1 MERALEIKLKAQTQN
16 YHSPYRF
23 RSKCFART
31 GHGHRAEQKS
41 VKQDLE
47 AAKDAYAME
56 SEGEAN
62 SAEVE
67 TLNLRIK
74 QLEKSEEKLRHILED
89 YMNSDRV
96 LRNRAKELEL
106 SQRKLFETID
116 QLNAKVHL
124 VENANLRVK
133 GKLQDMQG
141 ELRDLVQNQE
151 NAEKKQKE
159 KLRRLQDQLKIKKDE
174 VKSQSEYF
182 EHFKQ
187 KQKQQAAMLRERVFY
202 LQGHVSSL
210 RKEVL
215 DLNATLALLTTELEE
230 RTFQYLQR
238 KQETTLPGTQGS
250 LHFDMDVT
258 KMQTLLEDAECY
270 IKSHLQT
277 LQQNLTMLVE
287 REESNSREQADL
299 LTKLQR
305 SQDAEDFL
313 LRKLEESCHNVYELK
328 LSEVKLQEQIEELME
343 ENKTLKDELGVRLQK
358 EAGKE
363 LLPAGIE
370 NGGNAVSVNLSG
382 DLFQDK
388 LLNLKWETVLDPSR
402 NKATQTSSLPQHD
415 KESESTSEHSY
426 GQLNNIERLP
436 DEFLIL
442 FLKCGCSA
450 LSPIIE
456 EFSLLDAGKVIF
468 GVYKSDV
475 FNLFGDISSQLLNRQ
490 LLTAFSERLNNNGIT
505 EVNNECA
512 SQMHRLEEVVDVY
525 SQRIS
530 TLMQEKED
538 YVQKLCMLQK
548 ESNDYAQKMC
558 ALEEEIDAYSQ
569 YILAKAET
577 NIYSSKQLPGKVDV
591 DDKYNNILD
600 ESETFSKNLSHVHKE
615 KDRSSVKEMPEEKLV
630 LKKDMDRIQKETS
643 EQLLEF
649 QKADENL
656 TLENKELKELI
667 SDVGISFEDLKKDK
681 ILGRKGHVQN
691 LSQENKS
698 IQHQMQAKE
707 MGAMISKTHM
717 EEKGIQIGEPSNDFT
732 RKERGPYLEKGSAP
746 ESYSVMQELE
756 RAKEELKI
764 QQTELEKAKKEAQKW
779 YRELGFADTRY
790 EEVKTDLTQALSE
803 LNQLKQANAAKMLR
817 KQCCT
822 LMTKHAVNETQDSK
836 EDKIAHKRLE
846 QQVLT
851 LKSQLRDQAMLQ
863 TQFQDLQREVE
874 LLQAQLSE
882 KTEELQKKKTEADL
896 TVAPLKA
903 KLACLVRKC
912 HERNSLITQLARKL
926 HRHGAMDSVLSE
938 EAKDLVNDTVLAD
951 YLFTFTPA
959 NNQKR
964 ASQLI
969 IVPEKTEY
977 NQASQTSLPSE
988 EDHDLS
994 LCGSLISRVCTT
1006 TDNFQPSQDMPQ
1018 TVPPVLLPSEADT
1031 SWVNGLLHNHGMYR
1045 AEVTEEER
1053 PPGSFHQEAND
1064 IHCFHTTQTKCTT
1077 SPLKLTSPERIVALH
1092 RELRQNHRSN
1102 YQIPPFNSFS
1112 SNLKADC
1119 SLLSHGQDVTS
1130 WDTRSKVN
1138 NTLNFSERRPFH
1150 AIKERDHLLQCD
1162 DVFQSQTGNQHAGAV
1177 PQGRKKKNAIM
1188 NNTWISREK
1197 TDGSN
1202 SATTA
1207 KSYLSDMLSASNKGR
1222 NPVGKKSDSLE
1233 RVKSSEMK
1241 QGPPVPVGL
1250 VNIIKTI
1257 GESTMLLGW
1266 ERPVLDELGC
1276 SNGHFIT
1283 GYRICIDGKFH
1294 KFVASSACTKTI
1306 LENLDLSVPFQISVQ
1321 TVSSSG
1327 LVSEKKNVQ
1336 FSCPSTG
1343 KEAASFA
1350 SSDYPEEQKPDV
1362 SSQEVVATT
1371 CITNDGWKA
1380 RQDSEGKNVSD
1391 TVEKAIPC

>member
-415 KESESTSEHSY
+415 KESGH
-426 GQLNNIERLP
+426 
-436 DEFLIL
+436 FW
-442 FLKCGCSA
+442 
-450 LSPIIE
+450 
-456 EFSLLDAGKVIF
+456 
-468 GVYKSDV
+468 
-475 FNLFGDISSQLLNRQ
+475 
-490 LLTAFSERLNNNGIT
+490 
-505 EVNNECA
+505 
-512 SQMHRLEEVVDVY
+512 LEEVVDVY

>member
-1 MERALEIKLKAQTQN
+1 MNYNRVNDAFLSNSVCHLVKRRASGKDSAAPEETAADQAIAIFRPQGENYDLEKCLQNKIATQKSTDENKKTDKEATDEKIQHKKFTGKSEREEEGDEKAQKRKLVCVPEEASIVLINITYDETEEKVGDSEFHIHAIQDDQNIDNCLKEIEEESQENPALKEEDRKHLEICISEKVN
-16 YHSPYRF
+16 EE
-23 RSKCFART
+23 C
-31 GHGHRAEQKS
+31 
-41 VKQDLE
+41 LE
-47 AAKDAYAME
+47 E
-56 SEGEAN
+56 N
-62 SAEVE
+62 IRV
-67 TLNLRIK
+67 T
-74 QLEKSEEKLRHILED
+74 EEK
-89 YMNSDRV
+89 
-96 LRNRAKELEL
+96 
-106 SQRKLFETID
+106 
-116 QLNAKVHL
+116 
-124 VENANLRVK
+124 
-133 GKLQDMQG
+133 GKQP
-141 ELRDLVQNQE
+141 
-151 NAEKKQKE
+151 E
-159 KLRRLQDQLKIKKDE
+159 KLVDHIE
-174 VKSQSEYF
+174 
-182 EHFKQ
+182 
-187 KQKQQAAMLRERVFY
+187 A
-202 LQGHVSSL
+202 
-210 RKEVL
+210 
-215 DLNATLALLTTELEE
+215 
-230 RTFQYLQR
+230 YLQR
-238 KQETTLPGTQGS
+238 NAGLKKESEQS
-250 LHFDMDVT
+250 L
-258 KMQTLLEDAECY
+258 K
-270 IKSHLQT
+270 
-277 LQQNLTMLVE
+277 
-287 REESNSREQADL
+287 
-299 LTKLQR
+299 
-305 SQDAEDFL
+305 
-313 LRKLEESCHNVYELK
+313 LRKLENKRNASYKHMAAQREECCKNSQK
-328 LSEVKLQEQIEELME
+328 LSLP
-343 ENKTLKDELGVRLQK
+343 K
-358 EAGKE
+358 E
-363 LLPAGIE
+363 
-370 NGGNAVSVNLSG
+370 
-382 DLFQDK
+382 DK
-388 LLNLKWETVLDPSR
+388 WLYPLT
-402 NKATQTSSLPQHD
+402 
-415 KESESTSEHSY
+415 
-426 GQLNNIERLP
+426 I
-436 DEFLIL
+436 
-442 FLKCGCSA
+442 
-450 LSPIIE
+450 LSPGHESSACLSKDLAVE
-456 EFSLLDAGKVIF
+456 EDYNKYVLYPSA
-468 GVYKSDV
+468 
-475 FNLFGDISSQLLNRQ
+475 
-490 LLTAFSERLNNNGIT
+490 A
-505 EVNNECA
+505 EVNNGCA
-512 SQMHRLEEVVDVY
+512 SQIHRLEEVVDVY

-569 YILAKAET
+569 YILVTAET
-577 NIYSSKQLPGKVDV
+577 NIHSSKQLPGNVDLG
-591 DDKYNNILD
+591 DKYNNILD
-600 ESETFSKNLSHVHKE
+600 ESETFSKNLSHVDKE
-615 KDRSSVKEMPEEKLV
+615 EDRSSVKEMPVSESSKLFKNFLTLNEKKIRYFQLLSTLKEERNRYFKEIAKLVQDREKYLEKNHELEEKCEGNLQKISQLEGDKNTLLENVSELTREQEKCITIISELKACKTKSYQTISDLQEEKLV

-643 EQLLEF
+643 EQLLEY
-649 QKADENL
+649 QKANENL
-656 TLENKELKELI
+656 TLENRELKELI
-667 SDVGISFEDLKKDK
+667 SDVGISYEKLKKDK
-681 ILGRKGHVQN
+681 ILGRKGNMQN

-698 IQHQMQAKE
+698 LQHQMQAKE
-707 MGAMISKTHM
+707 MGTVISKAHM
-717 EEKGIQIGEPSNDFT
+717 EEKGIQIGEPSNDLT
-732 RKERGPYLEKGSAP
+732 RKQKGPYLEKGSAP

-779 YRELGFADTRY
+779 YRELGFADARY
-790 EEVKTDLTQALSE
+790 EEVKTNLTQTLSE
-803 LNQLKQANAAKMLR
+803 LNQLKQANGAKMFR

-822 LMTKHAVNETQDSK
+822 LMTEHAVNETQDSK
-836 EDKIAHKRLE
+836 EDKIAQKRLE

-874 LLQAQLSE
+874 LLQVQLSE

-912 HERNSLITQLARKL
+912 HERNSLITRLVRKL
-926 HRHGAMDSVLSE
+926 HRPGTMDSVLSE

-959 NNQKR
+959 HDQKR
-964 ASQLI
+964 ASQQI

-994 LCGSLISRVCTT
+994 LCGSLNSRVCTT
-1006 TDNFQPSQDMPQ
+1006 AANFQPLQEMPQ
-1018 TVPPVLLPSEADT
+1018 TAPPVLLCSDADT
-1031 SWVNGLLHNHGMYR
+1031 SWVNGLPHNHGMYH

-1053 PPGSFHQEAND
+1053 PSPGSFQREADD
-1064 IHCFHTTQTKCTT
+1064 IHCFRTTRIKCTT
-1077 SPLKLTSPERIVALH
+1077 SPLKLTSPERIIALH

-1119 SLLSHGQDVTS
+1119 SLWSHGQDATS

-1138 NTLNFSERRPFH
+1138 NTLNFSERRPSH

-1188 NNTWISREK
+1188 SNTWISREK

-1202 SATTA
+1202 SATAA

-1222 NPVGKKSDSLE
+1222 NPVGKKSDALE

-1241 QGPPVPVGL
+1241 QGLPIPVGL

-1283 GYRICIDGKFH
+1283 GYRICINGKFH

-1321 TVSSSG
+1321 TVGSSG

-1336 FSCPSTG
+1336 FSCPLTD

-1350 SSDYPEEQKPDV
+1350 SSDYSEEQKPDV

-1371 CITNDGWKA
+1371 CITNGNFL
-1380 RQDSEGKNVSD
+1380 SYGPSCP
-1391 TVEKAIPC
+1391 EKVVIVFMTSTCLTL